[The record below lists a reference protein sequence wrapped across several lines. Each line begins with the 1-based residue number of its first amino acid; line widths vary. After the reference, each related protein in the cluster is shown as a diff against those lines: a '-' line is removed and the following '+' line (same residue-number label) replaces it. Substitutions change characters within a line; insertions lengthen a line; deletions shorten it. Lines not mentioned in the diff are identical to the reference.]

1 MHKEQ
6 ELDVFQLITLLLFR
20 KVEFPIDVGMTI
32 LWDGKTIHVL
42 WDGKRPVRV
51 TSL

>member
-20 KVEFPIDVGMTI
+20 KVEFPIDVDMI
-32 LWDGKTIHVL
+32 MRW
-42 WDGKRPVRV
+42 
-51 TSL
+51 

>member
-20 KVEFPIDVGMTI
+20 KVEFPIDVDMTI
-32 LWDGKTIHVL
+32 LWDGKTIL